1 LTLSLLLGIGF
12 LGEVDYQMIPPLLPL
27 LAVDFHVT
35 PPTLGRAVPIY
46 SMASAVFSLIFG
58 YLSDHWGRKPFIF
71 YGLLGFSA
79 VAMLTHFSSSLELF
93 FLARFLAGMATGA
106 IVTSATSYAAD
117 YFSYERRGRAMGM
130 LSTAYFAAA
139 IVGIPLATT
148 VAANWGWR
156 PIFFII
162 SGVSLL
168 WGLLIWKIFVDRIG
182 TKSETPRREE
192 RLSLT
197 RIREV
202 LSMIMRR
209 RETLSILVAS
219 MLSSGAIVAFITFLG
234 SHLNLSLGVSVQKV
248 GLVFLFS
255 GLASLI
261 GAPLSGLVADKWA
274 KRPVL
279 ILSGLLLA
287 GCLAVI
293 PRLDWNVTL
302 FVLMGMAGFAIAFRM
317 APLLALTTE
326 LVDPWERGT
335 FLALRNALSSI
346 GIAASTL
353 VASYCYQ
360 AAGYRAVGLFASG
373 LTVLSTVFILMFVQE
388 PKDHKPPPP
397 A

>member
-1 LTLSLLLGIGF
+1 LLS
-12 LGEVDYQMIPPLLPL
+12 EVDYQMIPPLLPL
-27 LAVDFHVT
+27 LAGDFHVT
-35 PPTLGRAVPIY
+35 TPMVGRAVPIY
-46 SMASAVFSLIFG
+46 SVASAVFSLIFG

-71 YGLLGFSA
+71 CGLLGFSA

-93 FLARFLAGMATGA
+93 FLARFLSGMSTGA
-106 IVTSATSYAAD
+106 IMTSATSYAAD

-130 LSTAYFAAA
+130 LSTAYFGAA

-148 VAANWGWR
+148 VAASWGWR
-156 PIFFII
+156 PIFFVI
-162 SGVSLL
+162 SGAALL
-168 WGLLIWKIFVDRIG
+168 CGLLVWKIFVERIKM
-182 TKSETPRREE
+182 KSETPLWEE
-192 RLSLT
+192 RLSPT
-197 RIREV
+197 RIRRV

-209 RETLSILVAS
+209 RETMSILIAS
-219 MLSSGAIVAFITFLG
+219 MFSSGAIVAFITFLG

-248 GLVFLFS
+248 GLVFLFC

-261 GAPLSGLVADKWA
+261 GAPLSGIAADRWA
-274 KRPVL
+274 KRPLL
-279 ILSGLLLA
+279 ILSGLVLA

-293 PRLDWNVTL
+293 PGIAWSVAL
-302 FVLMGMAGFAIAFRM
+302 FVLMGIAGFAIAFRM

-326 LVDPWERGT
+326 LVDPRERGT

-353 VASYCYQ
+353 IASYCYQ

-373 LTVLSTVFILMFVQE
+373 LTVLSTLFILMFVQE
-388 PKDHKPPPP
+388 PTHHKPPS